1 MLSLEESFPM
11 CLLISVEEEKMGI
24 MPDKSRKFI
33 EINGII
39 GSDVTIHCMEK
50 VNTGNRFDSNC
61 RLLWTLLQ
69 LFSRKLLEF
78 AKIYLLTC

>member
-1 MLSLEESFPM
+1 MLR
-11 CLLISVEEEKMGI
+11 KRKWGI

-33 EINGII
+33 KINGII
-39 GSDVTIHCMEK
+39 GSDITVHCMEK

-78 AKIYLLTC
+78 AKIYLLTCRGISLHIL